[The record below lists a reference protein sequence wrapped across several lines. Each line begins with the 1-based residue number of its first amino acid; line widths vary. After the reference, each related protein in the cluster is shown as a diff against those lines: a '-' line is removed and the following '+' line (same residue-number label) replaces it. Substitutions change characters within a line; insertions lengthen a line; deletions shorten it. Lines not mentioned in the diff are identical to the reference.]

1 MKNKILNLLGV
12 VMALMFFQSC
22 YEDEGNYDYT
32 ELSAIEI
39 EGIETSYVKR
49 KLVDTL
55 SIPVTIN
62 TEYNHDDLKYT
73 WFIYDESK
81 VNYIDA
87 VPVDTIS
94 REKDLNYLVAAEPG
108 NYVLTLRVENTDNQ
122 YAVYKSVSLQV
133 TTQFS
138 QGFYILKE
146 TADGNTDLDF
156 CSTNM
161 EMGPDIFANTKGG
174 ALKGKPE
181 ILSQMMDHPY
191 IDPATSSRTYG
202 HAIGITTS
210 EDLCMLRTS
219 DLATIHTGESMFY
232 GGLESTP
239 RRLARGYQSGLYFS
253 EDGIYVMPVGKAGS
267 GILGVPKWAGR
278 NVKWVAYDNFHQMTS
293 GFICFDEN
301 NGDFIF
307 ISTMSSSGS
316 LATYKGD
323 AAEYQPNGITDKCL
337 FMGMSY
343 FGDRLT
349 VKNTAYAVFEATDGT
364 KRLYK
369 LRHAAT
375 SAPANPIQSVKV
387 IDGSMKMSKATAFS
401 VCAFDAPLMYFLA
414 DGKVYYYSF
423 QDESEKEI
431 TLPGIGADETIY
443 YVANKYWA
451 SLYANYSHNRDWLVV
466 GTTTGNN
473 DYKLYFYK
481 ISGGTP
487 DGEPM
492 YVMSGTGKVADVQYM
507 YSSWYGNDEFKYQT
521 YTSASYQKLGLC
533 Y

>member
-1 MKNKILNLLGV
+1 MKNKILNLLGI
-12 VMALMFFQSC
+12 VMALTLFQSC

-39 EGIETSYVKR
+39 EGIETSYSKR

-55 SIPVTIN
+55 NIPVTIN
-62 TEYNHDDLKYT
+62 TEYDQENLKYT
-73 WFIYDESK
+73 WFIYNESK
-81 VNYIDA
+81 VDYINA

-94 REKDLNYLVAAEPG
+94 REKDLSYLVAADPG
-108 NYVLTLRVENTDNQ
+108 NYVLTLKVENTENQ
-122 YAVYKSVSLQV
+122 YAVYKSVALQV

-138 QGFYILKE
+138 EGFYILKE

-156 CSTNM
+156 CSKNM

-174 ALKGKPE
+174 ALRGKPE
-181 ILSQMMDHPY
+181 ILSQMMGHPY
-191 IDPATSSRTYG
+191 VDPATSIRTSG
-202 HAIGITTS
+202 HAVGITTT

-239 RRLARGYQSGLYFS
+239 RRLARGWQCGFCFT
-253 EDGIYVMPVGKAGS
+253 EDGIYLMKVGSAGS
-267 GILGVPKWAGR
+267 GMLGVPKWAGR
-278 NVKWVAYDNFHQMTS
+278 NVKWVAYDKFHQMTS

-301 NGDFIF
+301 NGEFIF

-316 LATYKGD
+316 LSTYKGND
-323 AAEYQPNGITDKCL
+323 AAYQPKGITDKCL
-337 FMGMSY
+337 YMGMSY
-343 FGDRLT
+343 FSSI
-349 VKNTAYAVFEATDGT
+349 KNTAYAVFEAADGT
-364 KRLYK
+364 RRLYEVM
-369 LRHAAT
+369 HAAT
-375 SAPANPIQSVKV
+375 SAPANPIKNVKV
-387 IDGSMKMSKATAFS
+387 IDSSMKMSKATAFS
-401 VCAFDAPLMYFLA
+401 VCAFDAPLMYFLSE
-414 DGKVYYYSF
+414 GKVYYYSF
-423 QDESEKEI
+423 QDESEREI
-431 TLPGIGADETIY
+431 TLPGIGAGETIN

-451 SLYANYSHNRDWLVV
+451 SAYRSYSHDRDWLVV

-521 YTSASYQKLGLC
+521 YGSYPKMGLC